1 MSINS
6 KTSITKEI
14 LIEKTN
20 FIYDNSYF
28 FHSNINDRHLMLN
41 LKNILLNPA
50 PLIQCEGY
58 MEIVEEIR
66 KRKKR
71 VEKENS
77 YQYSLEALFCVVY
90 LIREF
95 LGSPETVFQ
104 QTEIIRQYVKYVS
117 THDNGQMYYSTQSM
131 ITIDMER
138 TKQILENIQE
148 EKKQKVAQKRKF

>member
-14 LIEKTN
+14 LIEKAN

-58 MEIVEEIR
+58 MEIFEEIK

-71 VEKENS
+71 FEKENA
-77 YQYSLEALFCVVY
+77 YQYSLETLFRVVY
-90 LIREF
+90 LIREV
-95 LGSPETVFQ
+95 LGSPDITIQ
-104 QTEIIRQYVKYVS
+104 QTETIRQYVKYIS
-117 THDNGQMYYSTQSM
+117 THNNGQMYYGHQNFISINMDYVENLFNQ
-131 ITIDMER
+131 I
-138 TKQILENIQE
+138 KQ